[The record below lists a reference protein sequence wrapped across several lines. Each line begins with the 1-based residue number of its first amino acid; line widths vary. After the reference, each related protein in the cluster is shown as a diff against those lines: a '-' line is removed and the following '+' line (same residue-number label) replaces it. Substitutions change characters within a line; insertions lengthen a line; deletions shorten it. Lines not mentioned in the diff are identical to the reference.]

1 MHTPSKQTAAALAAV
16 TAYLQQQDAARL
28 AAPRLI
34 PADTYNQ
41 LYILYVQL
49 RGMFEGK

>member
-1 MHTPSKQTAAALAAV
+1 MPSEKQTAAALAAV
-16 TAYLQQQDAARL
+16 ATYIQQAAAARL

-41 LYILYVQL
+41 LYLLYMQL
-49 RGMFEGK
+49 HAMFGAR

>member
-1 MHTPSKQTAAALAAV
+1 MPSDKQTAAALAAV
-16 TAYLQQQDAARL
+16 AAYMQQEEAARL

-41 LYILYVQL
+41 LYLLYTQL
-49 RGMFEGK
+49 HAIFGAR

>member
-1 MHTPSKQTAAALAAV
+1 MPSNKQTAAALAAV
-16 TAYLQQQDAARL
+16 ETYMRQEAAARL

-41 LYILYVQL
+41 LYMLYL
-49 RGMFEGK
+49 RLKGMFEGR